1 MYPQWH
7 AADFGRGKLPVMR
20 KGRKVILN
28 PSNLHDLKKTEPQ
41 LRRLMF
47 ACERLFSWIVL
58 FVERFP
64 SYRSDA
70 WAFCFPRR

>member
-20 KGRKVILN
+20 KGQKVILN

-47 ACERLFSWIVL
+47 ACERLF
-58 FVERFP
+58 
-64 SYRSDA
+64 
-70 WAFCFPRR
+70 